1 MAYEIPA
8 SVGIGLRFPHFKDF
22 LATSKPNIAW
32 LEVHPENYKIGSSLK
47 ILEEIRTSYPLSLH
61 GIGLSL
67 GSPTLDLDHLKFL
80 KFLCDLLNPGLVSEH
95 VAWSVLDGHYLND
108 LLPLPYTQES
118 LDLLV
123 KNIEQTQEFLGRQ
136 ILVENPSSY
145 LTFESSTFSEEE
157 FMVNAARRSGCK
169 ILLDINNI
177 YVSSMNHGF
186 CPQAYIKAFR
196 GLDLVK
202 EIHLAGHRRVSADLL
217 VDDHG
222 STISEEVWDLYSQAV
237 EILGLVPTLVEWD
250 SNVPPLETL
259 LGEAKKAQ
267 KLMETICETV

>member
-1 MAYEIPA
+1 MVYEIPA

-22 LATSKPNIAW
+22 LATSKPSISW

-47 ILEEIRTSYPLSLH
+47 ILEEIRNFYPLSLH
-61 GIGLSL
+61 GVGLSL
-67 GSPTLDLDHLKFL
+67 GSPTLDEEHLKFL
-80 KFLCDLLNPGLVSEH
+80 KFLCERLNPALVSEH
-95 VAWSVLDGHYLND
+95 VSWSVLDGHYLND

-123 KNIEQTQEFLGRQ
+123 KNIGQTQEFLGRE

-157 FMVNAARRSGCK
+157 FMKEVARLSGCK

-177 YVSSMNHGF
+177 YVSAMNHGF
-186 CPQAYIKAFR
+186 CPRAYLEAFR
-196 GLDLVK
+196 GCNLVK
-202 EIHLAGHRRVSADLL
+202 EMHLAGHRRVSPDLL

-222 STISEEVWDLYSQAV
+222 SAITGEVWDLYAYAIK
-237 EILGLVPTLVEWD
+237 ILGSTPTLVEWD
-250 SNVPPLETL
+250 NNVPSLEIL

-267 KLMETICETV
+267 KIMETVHETV